1 MPNSGGSRGHEASS
15 KRERYLI
22 MEVADNLF
30 EDMSSGSN
38 KSWDDDSEDEHP
50 NTGQPGGGHDMGSS
64 DSLSGMREIQENSRS
79 TRDGCWYGR
88 GSVSPASFLVGM
100 SPGLSPGVPGQAGSS
115 EDEFQ
120 AKQRAADWG
129 LSPQAAPSMSPGGMG
144 ALGVSAELVKE
155 EQPEQ
160 QQQQRAFGQTHA
172 EGMQDSTAQGAGS
185 SSQVLLFDEAGST
198 YMCMI
203 GERNEQIEEFYRL
216 DNQGP
221 WLLVQR
227 ADASSSQAHQD
238 AGVPKTINWTGPALV
253 VYTQGKQEIGKGG
266 VLNKPTRKYY
276 QWCQTCCAMSCSSTM
291 RGCTKAK
298 CWVAPRKW
306 KKHCRSQTHIS
317 AAEKLRQSLLQRGM
331 AGPRFGGGGP
341 DMYNL
346 PGEIGRAHV

>member
-1 MPNSGGSRGHEASS
+1 
-15 KRERYLI
+15 

-185 SSQVLLFDEAGST
+185 SSQVCSISEHSPAHCSHLAKFALVTNAVRIFSRAGAVLPPHPPPSSSSSTSLICGILHPYPDLLRTTHAGPAVRR
-198 YMCMI
+198 
-203 GERNEQIEEFYRL
+203 GGL
-216 DNQGP
+216 DVHVHDRGAE
-221 WLLVQR
+221 R
-227 ADASSSQAHQD
+227 AD
-238 AGVPKTINWTGPALV
+238 
-253 VYTQGKQEIGKGG
+253 
-266 VLNKPTRKYY
+266 
-276 QWCQTCCAMSCSSTM
+276 
-291 RGCTKAK
+291 
-298 CWVAPRKW
+298 
-306 KKHCRSQTHIS
+306 
-317 AAEKLRQSLLQRGM
+317 
-331 AGPRFGGGGP
+331 
-341 DMYNL
+341 
-346 PGEIGRAHV
+346 